1 MSFLAKTILM
11 LIATVYLGG
20 AFGQSHSYNQRMSV
34 KLDDGDLA
42 VRSSYLTYHAINYK
56 TSLGMPGYTII
67 EPLDKSLVDGMF
79 SSYLKDKSNYEPGS
93 LLPNINFS
101 KLKFAAKET
110 KIPLKGELGSS
121 WKDLTYEIKGASLQ
135 GLKPSALADPG
146 WDYPQIVLFLN
157 ILKGLEITADAV
169 NASGKAGL
177 IDENSTSSIEDFVKW
192 TKERENIVDYLT
204 VASSFLDFSIIL
216 VDSYRDYFS
225 QDSGGEPSLYAALKD
240 NLATTKSILDRLKKV
255 TGISLPADNE
265 EQLQGWRKEY
275 QEEMKRKGYIK
286 DASIWADS
294 GKFSDAFSKTLEKDF
309 KDAGNNQSAKIA
321 ILTKK
326 LSGPLGEVLLLRV
339 TEYEEELKAIQNK
352 YTSNHPVKAA
362 KAKFYV
368 KFSDLKKNGDAER
381 VKLLQRKIT
390 GLKYWS
396 ATIKLLGFVSGAYAF
411 NEICDDLKKQGA
423 AVSTIVLN
431 EKCAYRVG
439 SLIREIGVVIF
450 DLIAQKMW
458 EEGSPKLQAWLDKNS
473 KLTFISEGIKNIG
486 KIDAAIQLG
495 SVIGGQALPYVWD
508 MLLSP
513 SQYKGS
519 VIDGA
524 LSIYAPPAPSMLVKV
539 MSQSG
544 EEQRRLSITPE
555 MINTGDDFFIPG
567 NLSDSLD
574 ISFKMKISHLFDGN
588 ESGPWYKESTTPA
601 KPVYTYGWEVAETYH
616 KSVLC
621 YQNTTNLATGPQ
633 FSIHTQVNN
642 NVSLYSDERNTLSF
656 IAPPV
661 YLGELRDTA
670 GILCGTSV
678 SQILSHS
685 ENSWFKSA
693 DLSTKTSTGA
703 IRLYGKSTSLED
715 LPNEYKAMGFNLFS
729 TKRTFPNWEDAWV
742 RVRFGT
748 NQLMSYELDRK
759 VFLVPFI
766 KSANVKVDYVGP
778 TTGGYLVNVSAT
790 HDGDSRDFVTGADW
804 TWGDGSTSAG
814 LGQHVYAAPGTYTA
828 SAVVYTLSGQAIP
841 TQFTVKIDA
850 AAATTIK
857 VNPTTPNVG
866 QSVMLLIETTW
877 ANVTQA
883 VWNFG
888 VGLTDLVAS
897 VAEGISQEVTRI
909 FNSGGDKTVNVTL
922 KNGNTVLGTVSTT
935 INVSTMSMPSVTIT
949 GATSDT
955 TTQPGAIAHN
965 ATTDDSTPTLK
976 GTLSTPL
983 TGTQHV
989 NIYDGNT
996 QFVAY
1001 ATASSGTTWSFTP
1014 ASPLSAGAHS
1024 FTADVG
1030 DPLGNTGARSA
1041 AYVINV
1047 KAATPTTGKLPD
1059 TGITAAQCY
1068 AAGSDAFVSCT
1079 SAAAIALNDKQDGM
1093 VGRDVTSPSN
1103 TDGKLGFSYSTVG
1116 SYSKEECVKD
1126 NITGLTWEGKP
1137 TTGLRAAGNTYTNN
1151 LGDNDHPDGV
1161 SAYVAAVNAAGLC
1174 GYSNWRLPTLDELLS
1189 IVDYGVNS
1197 FGLAIDSAWFPNT
1210 QLENSYLTDDRFVAD
1225 VTVPSY
1231 GLPLYVYFGNG
1242 ETGIGGYRYIPGYYG
1257 YVRLVR

>member
-1 MSFLAKTILM
+1 MNFLTKTIVM
-11 LIATVYLGG
+11 LVATVYLGG

-34 KLDDGDLA
+34 KLDDGDLT
-42 VRSSYLTYHAINYK
+42 VKSSYLTYHAMNYK
-56 TSLGMPGYTII
+56 TSLGMPGYAII
-67 EPLDKSLVDGMF
+67 EPLDKGLVDGML
-79 SSYLKDKSNYEPGS
+79 SSYLRDKSNYEPGS

-101 KLKFAAKET
+101 KLKFSAKET
-110 KIPLKGELGSS
+110 KVPLKVKLGSS
-121 WKDLTYEIKGASLQ
+121 WKDSTYEIKGASLQ
-135 GLKPSALADPG
+135 GLKPSAVADPS

-177 IDENSTSSIEDFVKW
+177 IDENSTSTIEDFVKW
-192 TKERENIVDYLT
+192 TKEKENIVDYLT

-216 VDSYRDYFS
+216 ADIYRDYLNL
-225 QDSGGEPSLYAALKD
+225 DSGSEPSLYAALKD

-255 TGISLPADNE
+255 MSISLPADNE

-286 DASIWADS
+286 DGTNIWTES
-294 GKFSDAFSKTLEKDF
+294 GKFSDAFAKTLAKDF
-309 KDAGNNQSAKIA
+309 KDAGNNEFAKNA
-321 ILTKK
+321 ILAQK
-326 LSGPLGEVLLLRV
+326 LIEPLGVVLQLQV
-339 TEYEEELKAIQNK
+339 AQYEKELIAIQNK
-352 YTSNHPVKAA
+352 YTSNHPVKDPVKAA

-381 VKLLQRKIT
+381 VKLLQKKIT
-390 GLKYWS
+390 VLKNLS
-396 ATIKLLGFVSGAYAF
+396 ATIKLFGFAAGAYGF
-411 NEICDDLKKQGA
+411 NEICDDLKQQGA
-423 AVSTIVLN
+423 AVGTIVLN

-473 KLTFISEGIKNIG
+473 KLTFISEGIKNIV

-513 SQYKGS
+513 SEYKGS
-519 VIDGA
+519 VIDGS

-539 MSQSG
+539 ISQSG
-544 EEQRRLSITPE
+544 EEQRRLSITSE

-588 ESGPWYKESTTPA
+588 ESGPWYKESTTTA

-621 YQNTTNLATGPQ
+621 YQNITNLATGAQ

-670 GILCGTSV
+670 GVLCGTSV
-678 SQILSHS
+678 NQFLSHS
-685 ENSWFKSA
+685 ENSWFKST
-693 DLSTKTSTGA
+693 DLSTQTSTGA

-766 KSANVKVDYVGP
+766 KSANVKVDYGGS

-866 QSVMLLIETTW
+866 QSVKLLIETTW

-897 VAEGISQEVTRI
+897 VADGISQEVSRI

-955 TTQPGAIAHN
+955 TTQPGAIAKN
-965 ATTDDSTPTLK
+965 GTTDDSTPTLK
-976 GTLSTPL
+976 GTLSAAL

-1001 ATASSGTTWSFTP
+1001 ATASGTSWTFTP

-1024 FTADVG
+1024 FTAEVG
-1030 DPLGNTGARSA
+1030 DGVGNTGARSA

-1068 AAGSDAFVSCT
+1068 AAGSDALVSCT
-1079 SAAAIALNDKQDGM
+1079 SAAAIALNPKQDGM

-1126 NITGLTWEGKP
+1126 NITGLIWEGKP
-1137 TTGLRAAGNTYTNN
+1137 ATGLRAAANSYTNIGN
-1151 LGDNDHPDGV
+1151 NSANDA
-1161 SAYVAAVNAAGLC
+1161 STYVAAVNAAKLC
-1174 GYSNWRLPTLDELLS
+1174 GYSDWRLPTVDELQG
-1189 IVDYGVNS
+1189 IVDYGVAYP
-1197 FGLAIDSAWFPNT
+1197 GPTIDGTWFPNT
-1210 QLENSYLTDDRFVAD
+1210 QQWVYWSSTGYAGDSGSAWVVFFGDGSVSGYNSGYDDPR
-1225 VTVPSY
+1225 
-1231 GLPLYVYFGNG
+1231 
-1242 ETGIGGYRYIPGYYG
+1242 
-1257 YVRLVR
+1257 VRLVR

>member
-1 MSFLAKTILM
+1 MSFLTKTILI
-11 LIATVYLGG
+11 LVVTVYLGG

-34 KLDDGDLA
+34 KLDDGDLT
-42 VRSSYLTYHAINYK
+42 VKSSYLTYHAMNYK
-56 TSLGMPGYTII
+56 TSLGMPGYAII
-67 EPLDKSLVDGMF
+67 EPLDKGLVDGML
-79 SSYLKDKSNYEPGS
+79 SSYLRDKSNYEPGS

-101 KLKFAAKET
+101 KLNFRAKET
-110 KIPLKGELGSS
+110 KVPLKEELGSS
-121 WKDLTYEIKGASLQ
+121 WKDSTYEIKGASLQ
-135 GLKPSALADPG
+135 GLKPSALADPS

-177 IDENSTSSIEDFVKW
+177 IDENSTSSIKDFVKW

-216 VDSYRDYFS
+216 VDNYRDYFS

-286 DASIWADS
+286 DASIWTDS
-294 GKFSDAFSKTLEKDF
+294 GKFSATFSKTLEKDF
-309 KDAGNNQSAKIA
+309 KDAGNNQSAKTVIF
-321 ILTKK
+321 LKK
-326 LSGPLGEVLLLRV
+326 LSEPLGEVLLLRV
-339 TEYEEELKAIQNK
+339 AEYEKELKAIEGK
-352 YTSNHPVKAA
+352 YTSIDYVKEAVKAG
-362 KAKFYV
+362 KTKYYI
-368 KFSDLKKNGDAER
+368 KFSDLKKNGDDKR
-381 VKLLQRKIT
+381 VKLLQNKIT
-390 GLKYWS
+390 GLKNWS
-396 ATIKLLGFVSGAYAF
+396 AAIKFFGFAAGAYAF

-423 AVSTIVLN
+423 AVSAIVLN
-431 EKCAYRVG
+431 EKCTYRVN

-450 DLIAQKMW
+450 DLISQKMW
-458 EEGSPKLQAWLDKNS
+458 EEGSPKLQAWVDKNS

-513 SQYKGS
+513 SEYKGS
-519 VIDGA
+519 VIDGS

-539 MSQSG
+539 ISQSG
-544 EEQRRLSITPE
+544 EEQRRLSITSE
-555 MINTGDDFFIPG
+555 MINKGDDFFIPG

-621 YQNTTNLATGPQ
+621 YQNTTNLAAGPQ

-642 NVSLYSDERNTLSF
+642 NVSLFSDERNTLSF

-661 YLGELRDTA
+661 YLGELRDAA
-670 GILCGTSV
+670 GVLCGTSV
-678 SQILSHS
+678 NQFLSHS
-685 ENSWFKSA
+685 ENSWFKST
-693 DLSTKTSTGA
+693 DLSTQTSTGA

-766 KSANVKVDYVGP
+766 ESANVKVDYVGP

-790 HDGDSRDFVTGADW
+790 HDGDSRDFVSGADW
-804 TWGDGSTSAG
+804 TWGDGSTSVG
-814 LGQHVYAAPGTYTA
+814 LGQHVYAAPGTYTS

-866 QSVMLLIETTW
+866 QSVKLLIETAW

-909 FNSGGDKTVNVTL
+909 FNSGGEKTVNVTL

-955 TTQPGAIAHN
+955 TTKPGAIAHS

-996 QFVAY
+996 QFEAY
-1001 ATASSGTTWSFTP
+1001 AIVSGTTWTFTP

-1024 FTADVG
+1024 FTADVS
-1030 DPLGNTGARSA
+1030 DALGFTGARSA

-1068 AAGSDAFVSCT
+1068 AAGSDALVSCT

-1137 TTGLRAAGNTYTNN
+1137 TTGLLAAANTYTN
-1151 LGDNDHPDGV
+1151 LGDN
-1161 SAYVAAVNAAGLC
+1161 SANDASTYVAAVNAAKLC
-1174 GYSNWRLPTLDELLS
+1174 GYSDWRLPTADELQG
-1189 IVDYGVNS
+1189 IVDYSVASPGPT
-1197 FGLAIDSAWFPNT
+1197 IDGTWFPNT
-1210 QLENSYLTDDRFVAD
+1210 QTWHYYWSGTGYAGDASSAWLVGFAD
-1225 VTVPSY
+1225 GYVPS
-1231 GLPLYVYFGNG
+1231 
-1242 ETGIGGYRYIPGYYG
+1242 GYDFRLESG